1 MILETVVMSG
11 LVMAMIFSNSKL
23 FSALCIVVIA
33 VVDIIV
39 VGILQPYRY
48 GFVSCRK
55 GQENKTELL
64 FEKIELYKVYEK

>member
-1 MILETVVMSG
+1 MSG
-11 LVMAMIFSNSKL
+11 LVMAMIFSNSKV

-39 VGILQPYRY
+39 VGIVQPYRF
-48 GFVSCRK
+48 GFVSCCK
-55 GQENKTELL
+55 GEENNTELL